1 MSEELPFRFQ
11 NAAEARAYVET
22 HAVPAIKLGVTDIDG
37 ILRGKYVSR
46 EKFLSALE
54 KGLGFC
60 DVIVGWDSND
70 QLYDNVAYTGWHTA
84 YPDAPVR
91 ILPET
96 GRALPFENG
105 MPFFLGELAEAAEA
119 ICPRGTLRRVL
130 DRAKAMGFQVSA
142 AFEYEFFVFDE
153 TPETVRAKGYRDLK
167 PLTPGYFGYSVL
179 RSSVHADLYEE
190 LLSTCR
196 AMDMALEGLHTETG
210 PGVLEAAIGVDDALR
225 AADKAV
231 LFKTFTK
238 VLAQR
243 RRLMATFMAKWSPDW
258 PGQSGHIHLSL
269 KGEDGRS
276 AFHDEAA
283 PHRMS
288 DTMRHFV
295 GGQQKLL
302 PSLLAMIASTVNSY
316 SRLIPGFWAPT
327 SATWAVENR
336 TTALRV
342 IPGGPSA
349 QRVEVRIA
357 AADANPYIALAA
369 SLGAGLWGIENR

>member
-1 MSEELPFRFQ
+1 LRVEAPAMMTVSDGQLEPLLSEELPFRFQ

-22 HAVPAIKLGVTDIDG
+22 HAVPAIKLGVTDMDG
-37 ILRGKYVSR
+37 ILRGKYVAR

-91 ILPET
+91 
-96 GRALPFENG
+96 
-105 MPFFLGELAEAAEA
+105 
-119 ICPRGTLRRVL
+119 VL
-130 DRAKAMGFQVSA
+130 
-142 AFEYEFFVFDE
+142 
-153 TPETVRAKGYRDLK
+153 PETVRAKGYRDLK

-179 RSSVHADLYEE
+179 RSSVHAELSEE

-210 PGVLEAAIGVDDALR
+210 PGVLEAAIGVDSALR

-243 RRLMATFMAKWSPDW
+243 RGLMATFMAKWSPDW

-269 KGEDGRS
+269 QDRATGKG
-276 AFHDEAA
+276 AFHDAA
-283 PHRMS
+283 AAHSMS
-288 DTMRHFV
+288 ETMRWYV
-295 GGQQKLL
+295 GGQ
-302 PSLLAMIASTVNSY
+302 
-316 SRLIPGFWAPT
+316 
-327 SATWAVENR
+327 
-336 TTALRV
+336 
-342 IPGGPSA
+342 
-349 QRVEVRIA
+349 
-357 AADANPYIALAA
+357 
-369 SLGAGLWGIENR
+369 